1 METIYDILIKEHNL
15 VADLFQQVLR
25 DNSRE
30 TLLKIKAETDPHMAG
45 EEKLFYP
52 ELEKKEEL
60 HQLVDHALEEHD
72 EARSIMSELEGM
84 SEGDK
89 NWSSK
94 IKELK
99 ESIDHHVEEEESKVF
114 EEARKAISQKK
125 AEEIAKQ
132 YLEFKQSFKQQTP
145 ASMR

>member
-1 METIYDILIKEHNL
+1 METIYDILMKEHNL
-15 VADLFQQVLR
+15 VADLFQQALR
-25 DNSRE
+25 DNSRD

-45 EEKLFYP
+45 EEKLFYS

-60 HQLVDHALEEHD
+60 RELVNHALEEHD
-72 EARSIMSELEGM
+72 EARSIMSKLESM
-84 SEGDK
+84 KEGDK

-99 ESIDHHVEEEESKVF
+99 ESIEHHVEEEESKVF
-114 EEARKAISQKK
+114 EEARQVLSDDKAQQ
-125 AEEIAKQ
+125 IAQQ
-132 YLEFKQSFKQQTP
+132 YLEFKKSFRQEAP

>member
-1 METIYDILIKEHNL
+1 METIYDILIKEHNII
-15 VADLFQQVLR
+15 ADLLQQALR

-30 TLLKIKAETDPHMAG
+30 TLLKVKAETDPHMAG

-60 HQLVDHALEEHD
+60 RDLVNHAYEGHD
-72 EARSIMSELEGM
+72 GARSIMSELESM
-84 SEGDK
+84 REGEQ
-89 NWSSK
+89 NWVSK

-125 AEEIAKQ
+125 ADEIAQQ
-132 YLEFKQSFKQQTP
+132 YLQFKQSFKQQMPTG
-145 ASMR
+145 MR

>member
-1 METIYDILIKEHNL
+1 MESIYDILIKEHNTI
-15 VADLFQQVLR
+15 ADLFQQVLR

-52 ELEKKEEL
+52 ELERKKELSEL
-60 HQLVDHALEEHD
+60 VSHALEEHD
-72 EARSIMSELEGM
+72 EARSIMSELESM
-84 SEGDK
+84 KEGDK
-89 NWSSK
+89 NWTSK

-99 ESIDHHVEEEESKVF
+99 ETIEHHVEEEESEVFDKAQKV
-114 EEARKAISQKK
+114 ISQKK

-145 ASMR
+145 ASMH